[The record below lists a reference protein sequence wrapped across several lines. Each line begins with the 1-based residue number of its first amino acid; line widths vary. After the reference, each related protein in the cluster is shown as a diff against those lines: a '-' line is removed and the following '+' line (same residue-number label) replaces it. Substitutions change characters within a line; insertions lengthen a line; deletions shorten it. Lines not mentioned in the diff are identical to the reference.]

1 MLTFSRLSLARQFL
15 LASFAILL
23 IGMLVIGLWISSQI
37 ELGVLNRT
45 AAITSLYVA
54 SFVSPRIQILAQ
66 QPGLPDEVMQ
76 DLDRLVRETAL
87 GEQIV
92 SFKIWSTDGRV
103 LYAVDR
109 DLVGIQFGV
118 DEDLETALAGEVV
131 TSISALDQPEH
142 TLERSKWDHLIE
154 TYAPVRK
161 EGTDAI
167 LAISEF
173 YQLPSD
179 LEGEIRSA
187 QLRSWLVVGLA
198 TVVMYLLLA
207 GMVGRGSRT
216 IQAQRQDL
224 ERRVVELRSALRQN
238 EELRKRIL
246 RAGARATA
254 LNERFMRRLSSDLH
268 DGMGQDLTLALMRLE
283 TAGDEAD
290 LDPAHASQRLRERT
304 DVEQIRAA
312 VGSAVNELRSVTAG
326 LRLPELEGLDVS
338 DVCRRAVQD
347 FESKT
352 GVSVRVEVGAVS
364 DQWTMPIKITVY
376 RVIQE
381 ALANSFRHSSGTNLT
396 VRLSEDEGRLVA
408 SISDDGSGFEPE
420 IVEGVGGLGL
430 AGMRERVEVLGG
442 EFTIE
447 ARPGSGTTISVSL
460 PPVDLRS

>member
-1 MLTFSRLSLARQFL
+1 MLVSL
-15 LASFAILL
+15 AILL

-37 ELGVLNRT
+37 ERGVLNRT
-45 AAITSLYVA
+45 AAITSLYMG

-66 QPGLPDEVMQ
+66 QSSLPDEVMQ
-76 DLDRLVRETAL
+76 DLDRLVKETAL

-92 SFKIWSTDGRV
+92 SFKIWSRDGRI

-109 DLVGIQFGV
+109 DLVGVHFGV
-118 DEDLETALAGEVV
+118 DEDLEVALAGEVA
-131 TSISALDQPEH
+131 TSISDLDQPEN
-142 TLERSKWDHLIE
+142 TLERSKWDRLIE

-161 EGTDAI
+161 EGSDEV

-198 TVVMYLLLA
+198 TVVMYLMLA

-216 IQAQRQDL
+216 IQAHHQDL
-224 ERRVVELRSALRQN
+224 ERRVDELHSALQQN
-238 EELRKRIL
+238 EDLRRRVL

-254 LNERFMRRLSSDLH
+254 LNERFLRRLSSDLH

-283 TAGDEAD
+283 TEGDDATD
-290 LDPAHASQRLRERT
+290 GLVSASELSPINPDT
-304 DVEQIRAA
+304 EQIRAA
-312 VGSAVNELRSVTAG
+312 VSSAVKELRSVTAG
-326 LRLPELEGLDVS
+326 LRLPELEDLNVVDV
-338 DVCRRAVQD
+338 VRRAVQD

-352 GVSVRVEVGAVS
+352 GQTVVLEAKASYG
-364 DQWTMPIKITVY
+364 QWAMPIRITIY

-396 VRLSEDEGRLVA
+396 VCLSEHGGKLLA
-408 SISDDGSGFEPE
+408 SISDDGAGFKPE
-420 IVEGVGGLGL
+420 IVEGAGGLGL

-447 ARPGSGTTISVSL
+447 APPGHGTTISISL
-460 PPVDLRS
+460 PPVDVKL